1 VWSRGNAA
9 VSAGQG
15 RQRQR
20 GARAATRHRP
30 HPVGRARAC
39 RCARRRRRLHQP
51 PPHGFFLKKS
61 RRPLAARRGVGPHGR
76 RSRRWAGMQAPSRAR
91 AAGCR
96 GRSLVQ
102 APAPTQPG
110 HDIPSQRQ
118 TLFLLFL
125 VLIFL
130 FLAMSLYSGE
140 RARGEWARFLLV
152 LAHYLKKNFLTF
164 RTYCI
169 FVT

>member
-51 PPHGFFLKKS
+51 PPHGFFKK
-61 RRPLAARRGVGPHGR
+61 PPTTGGAT
-76 RSRRWAGMQAPSRAR
+76 
-91 AAGCR
+91 R
-96 GRSLVQ
+96 GRSPRPPQSPLGRHAGA
-102 APAPTQPG
+102 APCACGWLSQSQPRAG
-110 HDIPSQRQ
+110 AGTHSTWPRYSLATADPVSTVSR
-118 TLFLLFL
+118 FDFS
-125 VLIFL
+125 

-140 RARGEWARFLLV
+140 RGMGSFSARTRSL
-152 LAHYLKKNFLTF
+152 LKKTF
-164 RTYCI
+164 
-169 FVT
+169 